1 MQLHG
6 LNTLDDQGIA
16 PPTYS
21 DMAPKHFHFGR
32 AKAFCL
38 ESIYLCSLLQGNSE
52 MNLTPSPSQSLYLLM
67 TNKPIITFKQQ
78 RHNN

>member
-1 MQLHG
+1 MQIHG

-21 DMAPKHFHFGR
+21 DIVAPKHFHFGR

-38 ESIYLCSLLQGNSE
+38 ESIYLCSFGA
-52 MNLTPSPSQSLYLLM
+52 
-67 TNKPIITFKQQ
+67 ITLCTDKY
-78 RHNN
+78 